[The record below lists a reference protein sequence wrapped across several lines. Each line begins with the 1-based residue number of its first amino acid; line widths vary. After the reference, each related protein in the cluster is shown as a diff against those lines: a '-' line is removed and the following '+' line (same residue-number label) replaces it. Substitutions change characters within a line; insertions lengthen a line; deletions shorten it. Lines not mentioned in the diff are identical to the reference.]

1 MEDMDYL
8 IGLDK
13 EEAKEKA
20 RVTDQSEVVNLVEAG
35 DLMSLSSMLIA
46 QKDSLTVAD
55 LNEALWM
62 ACKKAT
68 NLNIIR
74 LLHRA
79 GADVKA
85 VSESS
90 DTPLHVACYQRN
102 ETLARTSH

>member
-8 IGLDK
+8 IGLGK

-46 QKDSLTVAD
+46 QKDSLTMAD
-55 LNEALWM
+55 LNE
-62 ACKKAT
+62 AT